1 MATSGGGAEG
11 AAPPESPEPQE
22 EVRNGLQPGQRPQD
36 FSRLKVIVDS
46 AKLDPGSYS
55 HSGLK
60 LLGSKPNLY
69 VELSVDGKPSR
80 KTEFCRATYQ
90 PKWNADFPVV
100 ATPYSKVRQC
110 ASISRKKL
118 ISALY

>member
-110 ASISRKKL
+110 AIVFR
-118 ISALY
+118 I

>member
-1 MATSGGGAEG
+1 MGGGGAEG
-11 AAPPESPEPQE
+11 GAAAPQPDHPQE
-22 EVRNGLQPGQRPQD
+22 EVNGGPLPGQRPQD
-36 FSRLKVIVDS
+36 FSRLKVVVDS
-46 AKLDPGSYS
+46 AKLDSSSYS

-100 ATPYSKVRQC
+100 ATPYSKVKT
-110 ASISRKKL
+110 AS
-118 ISALY
+118 